1 MTTYALDKTSSPARA
16 RLLAGVVAG
25 PLYLALGV
33 AQAATRD
40 GFDLTVHPFSFLSL
54 GAGGW
59 VQIANFV
66 VTGVLFIISAVGLR
80 TAMRGST
87 WGPLLIG
94 GMGVGMVAGGVFT
107 ADPAFGFPAGAPA
120 GQPESVSWHGT
131 LHMVA
136 FLVAIVAWTLSC
148 FVFARFF
155 AARKQKG
162 LAVYSVLT
170 GVALLATPAFMSA
183 PGGVVVLYVAAT
195 LGWVWSSVA
204 IGSLVK
210 EHDNSDM

>member
-1 MTTYALDKTSSPARA
+1 MTTYAPAKTSATKT

-25 PLYLALGV
+25 PLYLVLGF

-54 GAGGW
+54 GDGGW

-66 VTGVLFIISAVGLR
+66 LAGVLFLVSAAGLR
-80 TAMRGST
+80 KAMRGST
-87 WGPLLIG
+87 WGPRLIG
-94 GMGVGMVAGGVFT
+94 GMGAGMVAGGVFT

-120 GQPESVSWHGT
+120 GQPEAVSWHGT

-136 FLVAIVAWTLSC
+136 FMVAIVAWTLSC
-148 FVFARFF
+148 FVFARYF
-155 AARKQKG
+155 AARKHKG

-170 GVALLATPAFMSA
+170 GVALLATPAFMGTS
-183 PGGVVVLYVAAT
+183 GGVVLLYVVAT

-204 IGSLVK
+204 IGAVAK
-210 EHDNSDM
+210 EHDNGEM